1 LTGLFTRILH
11 IFRKENIERDITN
24 PFSLLSPEKF
34 RKIEKL
40 IGYKIRNHSY
50 FVRALLHRSYLEQN
64 SDLDTSNE
72 RLEFLGDAVLSIIV
86 AEYLFKK
93 FPDEDEGFL
102 TKVRAKFVNK
112 LALADAADSISLSE
126 FLLVG
131 KNLSSIFTQNSKTIQ
146 ADAFEAVIGAIYLDK
161 GLDAARYFIKK
172 VLIDPFAK
180 AGVHL
185 IDENFK
191 SQLLE
196 YAQSKKMDTPSYSVV
211 KEEGPHH
218 NKIFTIQVLI
228 DGQNYGVGKGKS
240 KKIAEQN
247 AAELA
252 FKKLQDEN
260 REPGQ

>member
-1 LTGLFTRILH
+1 MEGIFSRILL
-11 IFRKENIERDITN
+11 IFKKKNLERDISN
-24 PFSLLSPEKF
+24 PFSLISHAEF

-40 IGYKIRNHSY
+40 IGYKIRNHNY

-64 SDLDTSNE
+64 SELETSNE
-72 RLEFLGDAVLSIIV
+72 RLEFLGDAVLSVTV

-102 TKVRAKFVNK
+102 TKARAKFVNK
-112 LALADAADSISLSE
+112 LALADAADSIGLSE

-131 KNLSSIFTQNSKTIQ
+131 KNLSASFTQNSKTIQ
-146 ADAFEAVIGAIYLDK
+146 ADAFEAVIGAIYLDN
-161 GLDAARYFIKK
+161 GLDSARYFITKI
-172 VLIDPFAK
+172 LIDPFAR
-180 AGVHL
+180 AGIHL

-196 YAQSKKMDTPSYSVV
+196 FAQSKKMDTPLYSVI

-218 NKIFTIQVLI
+218 NRIFTIRVLI
-228 DGQNYGVGKGKS
+228 GEEEYGTGTGKS

-247 AAELA
+247 AAEIA
-252 FKKLQDEN
+252 FKKLQDEYRAPN
-260 REPGQ
+260 H